1 MIFLEEKDFTDFLT
15 VLGWVVKRYYFLL
28 YTYCL
33 MNHHYHLLIETPE
46 GNLSRGMRQLNGLYA
61 QRFNQRDGGEGKH
74 VRLAIH
80 AHFHGQ
86 S

>member
-33 MNHHYHLLIETPE
+33 MNHHYHLVIETP
-46 GNLSRGMRQLNGLYA
+46 
-61 QRFNQRDGGEGKH
+61 
-74 VRLAIH
+74 
-80 AHFHGQ
+80 
-86 S
+86 